1 LDFLKYS
8 GIIPSDWEL
17 AQAPVTN
24 SQVAHISF
32 TNSINFVAQPGTI
45 TFSENISNK
54 TLEKMI
60 VPKIASSYTQKL
72 PNANYQG
79 LSINP
84 GSFLTFPDLGN
95 DAAGKYIVANFLSP
109 QIRGIFDHE
118 LTDASINLT
127 CKLERG
133 KLNLSISQV
142 KLNLPKQQPQLT
154 VLVSG
159 NFPYII
165 SGKTPQEKL
174 QYLHQ
179 LIDNWQTDLEIFRE
193 VVWQKFLSFPTVEKE
208 VLSHS
213 ENEFNWQMADNNN

>member
-1 LDFLKYS
+1 
-8 GIIPSDWEL
+8 
-17 AQAPVTN
+17 
-24 SQVAHISF
+24 
-32 TNSINFVAQPGTI
+32 
-45 TFSENISNK
+45 
-54 TLEKMI
+54 
-60 VPKIASSYTQKL
+60 
-72 PNANYQG
+72 
-79 LSINP
+79 
-84 GSFLTFPDLGN
+84 
-95 DAAGKYIVANFLSP
+95 
-109 QIRGIFDHE
+109 
-118 LTDASINLT
+118 
-127 CKLERG
+127 
-133 KLNLSISQV
+133 V
-142 KLNLPKQQPQLT
+142 KLNLPKQPPQLT